1 MSELIKHEC
10 GIGLIRLFHPL
21 EYYKDKYGSA
31 LWGLNKMYMLME
43 KQRNR
48 GQDGA
53 GIGVVKMNV
62 KPGRPYYIR
71 NRKTGNSPWTSL
83 FKQISEERKELETEA
98 PHDIHDPHFLKK
110 YFPYAGE
117 VILGHLRYGTHGSY
131 GVSFCHPVVRP
142 SNYINQTLML
152 AGNFNLTNVDYLFSK
167 LVELGQHPRHQTDT
181 ETVLERIAHFLD
193 VEIAQLHKRYQK
205 DGFTTNEIS
214 HLIADELNITRII
227 KQASTAWDGG
237 YVIGGLIGN
246 GDAFILRDPNGIRPC
261 YYYHD
266 DELLVAASERA
277 TISTVFNL
285 QPEQIQELPPAHILA
300 VKGQT
305 HQITQKP
312 YTKAGEKKSCSFER
326 IYFSRGSD
334 VKIYQERKRLGQRL
348 VPRIL
353 KMVNYDLKHSV
364 FSFIPNT
371 AEIAFLGIVKG
382 METWLNEEKAR
393 RIQALGSESG
403 PELIKEIMN
412 QRPRVEKVITKDVKM
427 RTFISDDI
435 SRDDL
440 VSHVYDV
447 TRGAIKK
454 GEDTLICIDDSI
466 VRGTTLRKSIIQ
478 ILARLKP
485 KKVIIV
491 SSAPQIR
498 YPDCYGIDMSQI
510 EKLVAFQAAI
520 ALLKERNLE
529 HITSEVYRRIQGMK
543 EEGTMHLTNA
553 VKAIY
558 EPFTQEEVSL
568 KIAEIIKPDSLK
580 IELEVLYQTIDDLHL
595 AIPNHVGDW
604 YFSGN
609 YPTVGGNRIVN
620 QAYLNFFEGKN
631 ARSYQMQF

>member
-1 MSELIKHEC
+1 
-10 GIGLIRLFHPL
+10 
-21 EYYKDKYGSA
+21 
-31 LWGLNKMYMLME
+31 ME

-53 GIGVVKMNV
+53 GIGVIKMNV
-62 KPGRPYYIR
+62 KPGRPYHVR
-71 NRKTGNSPWTSL
+71 NRKTGNSPWTNL
-83 FKQISEERKELETEA
+83 FNQVSEELTELEKAYPERVN
-98 PHDIHDPHFLKK
+98 DPHFLKK

-131 GVSFCHPVVRP
+131 GVNFCHPVLRS

-193 VEIAQLHKRYQK
+193 VEINQLHKKYKK
-205 DGFTTNEIS
+205 DGFTPNEIS
-214 HLIADELNITRII
+214 HLIADELSISRII

-237 YVIGGLIGN
+237 YVIGGIIGN

-261 YYYHD
+261 YYYYD
-266 DELLVAASERA
+266 DEVFVAASERA

-285 QPEQIQELPPAHILA
+285 QPEQIKEVAPAHILA
-300 VKGQT
+300 IKGLSKK
-305 HQITQKP
+305 ITEKP
-312 YTKAGEKKSCSFER
+312 YTKPGEKKSCSFER

-348 VPRIL
+348 VPHIL
-353 KMVNYDLKHSV
+353 DHIHNDLENTV

-382 METWLNEEKAR
+382 IESWLNEENIRQIQKLGTDNNEEQVKAILDR
-393 RIQALGSESG
+393 
-403 PELIKEIMN
+403 
-412 QRPRVEKVITKDVKM
+412 RPRVEKVITKDVKM
-427 RTFISDDI
+427 RTFITDDAA
-435 SRDDL
+435 REDL

-447 TRGAIKK
+447 TRGAIRKDH
-454 GEDTLICIDDSI
+454 DTLVCIDDSI
-466 VRGTTLRKSIIQ
+466 VRGTTLRTSILQ
-478 ILARLKP
+478 ILGRLRP
-485 KKVIIV
+485 KKVVIV

-510 EKLVAFQAAI
+510 ERLVAFQAAI
-520 ALLKERNLE
+520 ALLKERNME
-529 HITSEVYRRIQGMK
+529 HIISDVYKRIKGMK
-543 EEGTMHLTNA
+543 EEGTMHQLNA

-558 EPFTQEEVSL
+558 EPFSQEEVSG
-568 KIAEIIKPDSLK
+568 KIAEIIKPANFD
-580 IELEVLYQTIDDLHL
+580 IELSVLYQTINDLHE
-595 AIPNHVGDW
+595 AIPNHLGDW
-604 YFSGN
+604 YFSGD

-620 QAYLNFFEGKN
+620 QAYLNFYEGKN
-631 ARSYQMQF
+631 ARSYQVQL